1 MPRALHC
8 GDTLA
13 LWNPSRLR
21 FFYDAP
27 KYTENRR
34 FTGNLS
40 FRSKIGGMDVIA
52 AARALN
58 QKAVQQ
64 NWHHFCDP
72 TLAFVDPGYEHLLS
86 LWRTKAGDRKM
97 PSRSDI
103 TPRDLKDILRN
114 VLLFERV
121 SENPPSY
128 RWRLSRHRPSH
139 ILGENIPARRS
150 RRASRRSICRA
161 GSECGDL
168 MLKAEQPLRF
178 LGRVHVNGREYLDAE
193 NLFVPLA
200 NDNGEPSFILG
211 QCRYT
216 PRRSETEDIWE
227 NQMASLPGGLL

>member
-1 MPRALHC
+1 
-8 GDTLA
+8 
-13 LWNPSRLR
+13 
-21 FFYDAP
+21 
-27 KYTENRR
+27 
-34 FTGNLS
+34 
-40 FRSKIGGMDVIA
+40 MDVIA

-58 QKAVQQ
+58 RKAVQK

-72 TLAFVDPGYEHLLS
+72 TLAFVDPGYEHLLT
-86 LWRTKAGDRKM
+86 LWRTKSGSRKM

-103 TPRDLKDILRN
+103 TPRDLKDILRT

-121 SENPPSY
+121 SQNPSHY
-128 RWRLSRHRPSH
+128 RWRLIGTGLTS
-139 ILGENIPARRS
+139 ILGENTGKTLEESLPTEHIERWT
-150 RRASRRSICRA
+150 
-161 GSECGDL
+161 ECGDMIL
-168 MLKAEQPLRF
+168 EGGQPLRF
-178 LGRVHVNGREYLDAE
+178 LGRVHISGREYLDAE

>member
-1 MPRALHC
+1 MHPIDKGQLVYRQFKF
-8 GDTLA
+8 
-13 LWNPSRLR
+13 PV
-21 FFYDAP
+21 
-27 KYTENRR
+27 KNR
-34 FTGNLS
+34 S
-40 FRSKIGGMDVIA
+40 MDVIA

-58 QKAVQQ
+58 RKAVQK

-72 TLAFVDPGYEHLLS
+72 TLAFIDPGYENLLA
-86 LWRTKAGDRKM
+86 LWRAKSGSRKM

-103 TPRDLKDILRN
+103 TPRDLKDILRT

-121 SENPPSY
+121 SQNPSHY
-128 RWRLSRHRPSH
+128 RWRLIGTGLTS
-139 ILGENIPARRS
+139 ILGENTGKTLEESLPPEHIERWT
-150 RRASRRSICRA
+150 
-161 GSECGDL
+161 ECGDMIL
-168 MLKAEQPLRF
+168 EGAQPLRF
-178 LGRVHVNGREYLDAE
+178 LGRVHINGREYLDAE